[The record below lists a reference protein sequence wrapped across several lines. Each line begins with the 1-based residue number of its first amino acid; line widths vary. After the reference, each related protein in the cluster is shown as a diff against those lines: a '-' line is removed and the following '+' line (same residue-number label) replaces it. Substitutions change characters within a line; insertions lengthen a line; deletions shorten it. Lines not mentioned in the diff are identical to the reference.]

1 MPTLTKGTNSYL
13 TVAEATTLLD
23 NTFYSAEWAAK
34 SDDDKARS
42 LITATRFVNN
52 LPLQGYRVETDQAL
66 AFPRVVHG
74 ATQTATPDDVL
85 LAVALEA
92 TSNTESLSVTNE
104 AISSLIFGS
113 SQINFNTKTQSL
125 SSGLGFT
132 NQESYD
138 LLSIYIAH
146 ATELSRV

>member
-42 LITATRFVNN
+42 LITATRFINN

-92 TSNTESLSVTNE
+92 ASNTAANVLNAGDLSSVSIGQVSIGLNTGTSNSLD
-104 AISSLIFGS
+104 
-113 SQINFNTKTQSL
+113 
-125 SSGLGFT
+125 LGFS
-132 NQESYD
+132 NAEALD
-138 LLSIYIAH
+138 LLSIYIEY
-146 ATELSRV
+146 TTTLGRV

>member
-23 NTFYSAEWAAK
+23 DTFYSAEWAAK
-34 SDDDKARS
+34 SDDNKARS
-42 LITATRFVNN
+42 LITATRFINN
-52 LPLQGYRVETDQAL
+52 LPLQGYRVATDQAL

-92 TSNTESLSVTNE
+92 SSNTEASSPAVET
-104 AISSLIFGS
+104 ISSMIFGS

-125 SSGLGFT
+125 SSSLGFA
-132 NQESYD
+132 NQEAYN
-138 LLSIYIAH
+138 LLDIYIAH
-146 ATELSRV
+146 TTELSRV